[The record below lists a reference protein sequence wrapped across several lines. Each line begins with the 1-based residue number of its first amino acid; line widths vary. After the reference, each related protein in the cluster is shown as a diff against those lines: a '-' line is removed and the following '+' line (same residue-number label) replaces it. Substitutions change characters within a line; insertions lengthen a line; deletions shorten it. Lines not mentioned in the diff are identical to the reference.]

1 MAKYELVEKT
11 VKPLFRVTIEADM
24 NDGDYLTNI
33 NQYSKDR
40 FSEHLVDELIE
51 LKKIVGKSDALYAF
65 NDQYTNV
72 PFDTQSGESCHTLE
86 SLDIE
91 YIDEQGKI
99 WDVVLKDKSVL
110 TKLEEE

>member
-1 MAKYELVEKT
+1 MASYELVEKT

-40 FSEHLVDELIE
+40 FHDKLIDELIE
-51 LKKIVGKSDALYAF
+51 LNKIVGKSDALYGF
-65 NDQYTNV
+65 NDQYANV
-72 PFDTQSGESCHTLE
+72 PFDTQSGESCHTLA

-99 WDVVLKDKSVL
+99 WDVALKDTSTL
-110 TKLEEE
+110 TKFEEE